1 MYIKKYNHL
10 HSFVFTQI
18 SHPDPQPQIPLRDGF
33 KCIMWLVIQDIPVL
47 DGHATWL
54 FLLCNPCVKC
64 ATQYSDQSGNAHV

>member
-33 KCIMWLVIQDIPVL
+33 KCIMWLIIQDIPVL
-47 DGHATWL
+47 DGHAT
-54 FLLCNPCVKC
+54 
-64 ATQYSDQSGNAHV
+64 